1 MKDYALP
8 KYDDCRKWIRKAR
21 EKCLSWEKIF
31 LANKANDEELKE
43 FLHHKMED
51 DFWEVNVEDWKT
63 IVALQKDEEEKEE
76 ELDAAGTQAIIYNED
91 RNNDCTVPSDPYSSW
106 ILYKKKLKN
115 NGLTEESIKEIEKAT
130 IKILKRLSRDTTQ
143 SDPVRGLVV
152 GNVQSGKT
160 ANMAALMAMAADWG
174 WNFFII
180 LSGTIDNLRLQTQD
194 RLFGDLNEK
203 GNLNWRAL
211 QHLSKRTEIGQQPQ
225 HLHFGIGD
233 RDRYF
238 TVCLKNSSR
247 LTKLIQW
254 LQYDVN
260 KQKQMKILVIDDEA
274 DQAGINTA
282 DITEEERRKI
292 NKLIC
297 NLVNGK
303 TETSKEAKAKYQAMN
318 YVGYTAT
325 PYANILN
332 EAAFESLYPRNFIST
347 LKVSNEYFGPQQ
359 IFGLTNYEY
368 EKDGLDI
375 VRTISENGLRAIYE
389 IYEGAILNGL
399 PIEFENALCWFI
411 CGVACMRTWQYKKP
425 ISMLVHTSQKT
436 EHHEMIANAIKCW
449 FEQDKSEILK
459 KCKRVW
465 QEETTRFTL
474 KDFIVQYPDYGLQS
488 TVKDYPNF
496 EEIQK
501 DIEILLHHNLTNI
514 PLDNESE
521 ELKYH
526 EGIHLCIDNC
536 RNSYIKGDNDSTM
549 FVRLAYPPK
558 DKMPTPAPAF
568 IVVGGATL
576 SRGLTI
582 EGLISTFFLRS
593 SKQADSLMQMGRW
606 FGYRKGYEL
615 IPRIWLTNNTI
626 EQFEFLSV
634 LDQEL
639 RDEIKDMEI
648 RGIRPSEYGPK
659 VKNTPKV
666 SFLRITAKNKMQ
678 EATAAEMDFSGSYSQ
693 TYLFDNN
700 KDFLEKNIEETAAFI
715 SSLGAPE
722 TRKEIN
728 IHADGSYI
736 WRNVDFSLIS
746 NYLKKYSF
754 QKRQEI
760 FNDIDALHEWIDK
773 LTKKDKLTKWNI
785 ILVGKAH
792 KGVFPPN
799 TWNSPVGPLIP
810 VIRTKKSRTKEDGII
825 DIGVLRD
832 PADIVKDIDLEGKN
846 SDVYDGIK
854 NFKSKFAKEI
864 RRKAQMDRVPQLL
877 IYVIDKDS
885 KARQSIKSA
894 DNPTRLNLEAPCNIV
909 GICLNIPE
917 TIGEPGANNVV
928 KISINMS
935 KYTKNLEIENAN

>member
-21 EKCLSWEKIF
+21 EKGLSWEKIF
-31 LANKANDEELKE
+31 LANKANEDELKE
-43 FLHHKMED
+43 FLRHKMED
-51 DFWEVNVEDWKT
+51 DFWEIDAEDWKI
-63 IVALQKDEEEKEE
+63 IVALQKEE
-76 ELDAAGTQAIIYNED
+76 ELDATGTQAIIYNED

-106 ILYKKKLKN
+106 ILYKKRLKS

-180 LSGTIDNLRLQTQD
+180 LSGTIDNLRLQTQE

-211 QHLSKRTEIGQQPQ
+211 QHLSKKTEIGQQPQ
-225 HLHFGIGD
+225 HLHFGPGD

-247 LTKLIQW
+247 LMKLIQW
-254 LQYDVN
+254 LQYDIN

-282 DITEEERRKI
+282 DISEEERRKI
-292 NKLIC
+292 NRLIC

-332 EAAFESLYPRNFIST
+332 EAALESLYPRNFIST

-359 IFGLTNYEY
+359 IFGLSNYEY

-375 VRTISENGLRAIYE
+375 IRTISEKGLGAIQNV
-389 IYEGAILNGL
+389 YEGAILNGL
-399 PIEFENALCWFI
+399 PIEFENSLCWFI

-436 EHHEMIANAIKCW
+436 EHHEKIAEAIKCW
-449 FEQDKSEILK
+449 FEQNKNDIIK
-459 KCKRVW
+459 KCEHIWK
-465 QEETTRFTL
+465 EETTRFTL
-474 KDFIVQYPDYGLQS
+474 NDFIAQYPDYGLQAS
-488 TVKDYPNF
+488 IKDYPKF
-496 EEIQK
+496 E
-501 DIEILLHHNLTNI
+501 DIRKNIETLLHHNLTNI

-521 ELKYH
+521 ELKDH

-536 RNSYIKGDNDSTM
+536 KNSYIKDDNDSTM

-558 DKMPTPAPAF
+558 DKMPSPAPAF

-615 IPRIWLTNNTI
+615 IPRIWLTNSTKK
-626 EQFEFLSV
+626 QFEFLSV

-700 KDFLEKNIEETAAFI
+700 EDILKKNIEETAIFI

-722 TRKEIN
+722 TKKNIN
-728 IHADGSYI
+728 SHADGSYI
-736 WRNVDFSLIS
+736 WRNIDFSSIS
-746 NYLKKYSF
+746 NYLKKYNF

-760 FNDIDALHEWIDK
+760 FNDIDALREWIDK

-785 ILVGKAH
+785 ILVGKAN
-792 KGVFPPN
+792 KGIYPPN
-799 TWNSPVGPLIP
+799 TWDSPAGPLIP
-810 VIRTKKSRTKEDGII
+810 VIRTKKKRAKEDGII

-832 PADIVKDIDLEGKN
+832 PSDIVKDIDLDGK
-846 SDVYDGIK
+846 STEVYEGIK

-864 RRKAQMDRVPQLL
+864 RRKAHMDKVPQLL

-885 KARQSIKSA
+885 EVRQTSKSA
-894 DNPTRLNLEAPCNIV
+894 NNPSRLNLKAPCNIV

-928 KISINMS
+928 KISIDMN
-935 KYTKNLEIENAN
+935 KYKQTLEDVDAN

>member
-21 EKCLSWEKIF
+21 EKGFPWEKIF
-31 LANKANDEELKE
+31 LANKSNDEELRE
-43 FLHHKMED
+43 FLRHKMED
-51 DFWEVNVEDWKT
+51 DFWEVDAEDWKT
-63 IVALQKDEEEKEE
+63 IVSLQKDEEEKEE
-76 ELDAAGTQAIIYNED
+76 ELDATGSQAIIYNED

-106 ILYKKKLKN
+106 MLYKKKLKS
-115 NGLTEESIKEIEKAT
+115 NGLTDESIKEIEKAT

-211 QHLSKRTEIGQQPQ
+211 QHLSKKTEIGQQPQ
-225 HLHFGIGD
+225 HLHFGTGD

-247 LTKLIQW
+247 LMKLIQW

-282 DITEEERRKI
+282 DISEEERRKI
-292 NKLIC
+292 NRLIC

-303 TETSKEAKAKYQAMN
+303 TESSKEAKVKYQAMN

-332 EAAFESLYPRNFIST
+332 EAALESLYPRNFIST
-347 LKVSNEYFGPQQ
+347 LKISNEYFGPQQ

-368 EKDGLDI
+368 EKDGLNI
-375 VRTISENGLRAIYE
+375 IRTISEKGLLAIQNV
-389 IYEGAILNGL
+389 YEGAILNGL

-411 CGVACMRTWQYKKP
+411 CGVACLRVWNYKKP

-436 EHHEMIANAIKCW
+436 EHHEKIAEAIKCW
-449 FEQDKSEILK
+449 FEKDKKELIH
-459 KCKRVW
+459 KCKLIW
-465 QEETTRFTL
+465 EEETKKFTL
-474 KDFIVQYPDYGLQS
+474 NDFKNQYSDYGLLS
-488 TVKDYPNF
+488 SIKDYPKF
-496 EEIQK
+496 SDIQK
-501 DIEILLHHNLTNI
+501 DVELLLHHNLTNI

-536 RNSYIKGDNDSTM
+536 KNSFIKDDNDSTM
-549 FVRLAYPPK
+549 FVRLAYPSK
-558 DKMPTPAPAF
+558 EKMPSPAPAF

-615 IPRIWLTNNTI
+615 IPRIWLTDNTKK
-626 EQFEFLSV
+626 QFEFLSV

-659 VKNTPKV
+659 VKNSPKL

-678 EATAAEMDFSGSYSQ
+678 EASAAEMDFSGSYSQ

-700 KDFLEKNIEETAAFI
+700 QNILEQNLKETEAFI
-715 SSLGAPE
+715 SSLNAPE
-722 TRKEIN
+722 PQKRIN
-728 IHADGSYI
+728 IHANGSYI
-736 WRNVDFSLIS
+736 WRDVDFSLIS
-746 NYLKKYSF
+746 NYLKKYNF
-754 QKRQEI
+754 QKRQEV
-760 FNDIDALHEWIDK
+760 FNDIDALREWIDK
-773 LTKKDKLTKWNI
+773 LTKKDRLKKWNI
-785 ILVGKAH
+785 ILVGRTH
-792 KGVFPPN
+792 N
-799 TWNSPVGPLIP
+799 DTSPTNIWQSPAGPLIP
-810 VIRTKKSRTKEDGII
+810 VTRTKKKRTIDDGII

-832 PADIVKDIDLEGKN
+832 PSDIVKDIDLEN
-846 SDVYDGIK
+846 QTDDVKKGIK
-854 NFKSKFAKEI
+854 NFKSRFAKEI
-864 RRKAQMDRVPQLL
+864 RRKAKMDNIPQLL

-885 KARQSIKSA
+885 KVRKSSQKT
-894 DNPTRLNLEAPCNIV
+894 DNPSRLNLEAPCNIV

-917 TIGEPGANNVV
+917 TIGEPGANNVA
-928 KISINMS
+928 KISIDMS
-935 KYTKNLEIENAN
+935 KYKNLEDVYAN

>member
-8 KYDDCRKWIRKAR
+8 KYDDCRKWIRNAR
-21 EKCLSWEKIF
+21 EKGFSWEKIF
-31 LANKANDEELKE
+31 LANKSNEEELIV
-43 FLHHKMED
+43 FLRHKTED
-51 DFWEVNVEDWKT
+51 DFWEVSIEDWKN
-63 IVALQKDEEEKEE
+63 IVSLQKEEEEKEE
-76 ELDAAGTQAIIYNED
+76 ELDLTGTQAIIYNED

-106 ILYKKKLKN
+106 ILYKKKLKK
-115 NGLTEESIKEIEKAT
+115 NGFTEESIKEIEKAT

-143 SDPVRGLVV
+143 SGPVRGLVV

-180 LSGTIDNLRLQTQD
+180 LSGTIENLRLQTQD

-225 HLHFGIGD
+225 HLHFGNGD

-247 LTKLIQW
+247 LMKLIQW

-282 DITEEERRKI
+282 DISEEERRRI

-303 TETSKEAKAKYQAMN
+303 TETSKEAKSKYQAMN

-332 EAAFESLYPRNFIST
+332 EAALESLYPRNFIST

-359 IFGLTNYEY
+359 IFGLSNYEY

-375 VRTISENGLRAIYE
+375 VRIISEKGVRAIQDV
-389 IYEGAILNGL
+389 YEGSLLHGL
-399 PIEFENALCWFI
+399 PKEFEDSLCWFI
-411 CGVACMRTWQYKKP
+411 CGVACLRVWKHKKP

-436 EHHEMIANAIKCW
+436 EHHETIAEAIKFW
-449 FEQDKSEILK
+449 FEQDKDIILK
-459 KCKRVW
+459 KCENIW
-465 QEETTRFTL
+465 QEETKKFTL
-474 KDFIVQYPDYGLQS
+474 NDFKVQYPDYGLLS
-488 TVKDYPNF
+488 TIKNYPKF
-496 EEIQK
+496 EEVRK
-501 DIEILLHHNLTNI
+501 EIEILLSHELTNI

-526 EGIHLCIDNC
+526 KGIHLCIDNC
-536 RNSYIKGDNDSTM
+536 KNSFIKDDNDSTM

-558 DKMPTPAPAF
+558 EKMPSPAPAF

-606 FGYRKGYEL
+606 FGYRRDYEL
-615 IPRIWLTNNTI
+615 IPRIWLTNNAKK
-626 EQFEFLSV
+626 QFEFLSV

-659 VKNTPKV
+659 VKNSPKL

-700 KDFLEKNIEETAAFI
+700 KDILEKNLEVTAEFI
-715 SSLGAPE
+715 SSLKAPE

-728 IHADGSYI
+728 THADGSYI
-736 WRNVDFSLIS
+736 WRDVDFSLIS
-746 NYLKKYSF
+746 DYLENYNF

-760 FNDIDALHEWIDK
+760 FNDIEALREWIDK
-773 LTKKDKLTKWNI
+773 LTKKEKLKKWNV
-785 ILVGKAH
+785 ILVGKAY
-792 KGVFPPN
+792 KNEVPSN
-799 TWNSPVGPLIP
+799 TWNSPVGPLLP
-810 VIRTKKSRTKEDGII
+810 VIRTKKLRFKEDGII

-832 PADIVKDIDLEGKN
+832 PSDIVKDVDLEGQ
-846 SDVYDGIK
+846 SDEVKEGIR

-864 RRKAQMDRVPQLL
+864 RRKAKMDQIPQLL

-885 KARQSIKSA
+885 KTRPSSKTA
-894 DNPTRLNLEAPCNIV
+894 DHPTRLDLEAPCNIV

-917 TIGEPGANNVV
+917 TIGEPGANNVAR
-928 KISINMS
+928 ISIDMS
-935 KYTKNLEIENAN
+935 KYRTSLGDDYAN

>member
-21 EKCLSWEKIF
+21 EKGFSWEKIV

-51 DFWEVNVEDWKT
+51 DFWEVNVEDWKK

-76 ELDAAGTQAIIYNED
+76 ELDAMGTQAIIFNED

-106 ILYKKKLKN
+106 MLYKKKLKN

-152 GNVQSGKT
+152 GNDQSGKT

-211 QHLSKRTEIGQQPQ
+211 QHLSKKTEIGQQPQ

-254 LQYDVN
+254 LQYDIN

-282 DITEEERRKI
+282 DISEEERRKI
-292 NKLIC
+292 NRLIC

-359 IFGLTNYEY
+359 IFGLANYEY

-375 VRTISENGLRAIYE
+375 IRDISEKGLRAIHDVYD
-389 IYEGAILNGL
+389 GSTLNGL
-399 PIEFENALCWFI
+399 PQEFENALCWFI
-411 CGVACMRTWQYKKP
+411 CGVACMRIWQYKKP

-436 EHHEMIANAIKCW
+436 EHHEMIAEAIKYW
-449 FEQDKSEILK
+449 FEQDKNEIIK
-459 KCKRVW
+459 KCEQAW
-465 QEETTRFTL
+465 HEETARFTL
-474 KDFIVQYPDYGLQS
+474 NDFLVQYPNYGLQS
-488 TVKDYPNF
+488 AVKDYPTF
-496 EEIQK
+496 EDIRK
-501 DIEILLHHNLTNI
+501 DIEILLCHNLTNI
-514 PLDNESE
+514 PLDNESD

-536 RNSYIKGDNDSTM
+536 KNSYIKDDNDSTM

-558 DKMPTPAPAF
+558 DKMPIPAPAF

-615 IPRIWLTNNTI
+615 IPRIWLTNNTKK
-626 EQFEFLSV
+626 QFEFLSV

-693 TYLFDNN
+693 TYLFDDN
-700 KDFLEKNIEETAAFI
+700 KDILEKNIEETATFI

-728 IHADGSYI
+728 VHADGSYI
-736 WRNVDFSLIS
+736 WRDIDFSLIS
-746 NYLKKYSF
+746 NYLKNYSF

-760 FNDIDALHEWIDK
+760 FNDIDALREWIDK

-785 ILVGKAH
+785 ILVGKAY
-792 KGVFPPN
+792 KGDFPPN

-832 PADIVKDIDLEGKN
+832 PADIVKDIDLDGK
-846 SDVYDGIK
+846 SSEVYDGVK

-885 KARQSIKSA
+885 EARKSTKSA

-917 TIGEPGANNVV
+917 TIGEPGANNVA
-928 KISINMS
+928 KISIDMS
-935 KYTKNLEIENAN
+935 KYNTNLEIENAN